1 MKFKHQSEKYSKIQT
16 NHLQTKFAAIITWYP
31 TFKRIKKSYSF
42 KQLFRR
48 KWTFLGELDLSEVTD

>member
-31 TFKRIKKSYSF
+31 TFKRIKKAIAS

-48 KWTFLGELDLSEVTD
+48 K